1 MASIERENILKFR
14 GEDLCDRD
22 GEKIG
27 SIEEI
32 YLDADTSEPA
42 WALVNTGLFG
52 TKDTFVPLGEAFESD
67 GALKVPYDKATIKD
81 APEVEATG
89 QLTKQEEA
97 DLHEHYG
104 IAHAGGDAGQ

>member
-1 MASIERENILKFR
+1 MASIDNERILEFR

-27 SIEEI
+27 SIDQI
-32 YLDADTSEPA
+32 YLDADTNAPA

-52 TKDTFVPLGEAFESD
+52 NSTFVPLNGASEVD
-67 GALKVPYDKATIKD
+67 GSLTVPFDKAKVKD
-81 APEVEATG
+81 APEVRATG

-97 DLHEHYG
+97 ELHEYYG
-104 IAHAGGDAGQ
+104 VEDAGTDSDA